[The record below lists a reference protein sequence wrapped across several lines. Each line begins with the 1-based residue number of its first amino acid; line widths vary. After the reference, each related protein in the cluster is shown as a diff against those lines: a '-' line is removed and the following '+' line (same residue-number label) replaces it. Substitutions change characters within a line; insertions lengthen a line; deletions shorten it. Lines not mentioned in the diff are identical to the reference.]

1 MDRSSAGPHT
11 SDGSTRPA
19 PQSNPKP
26 ESMRVASLNPR
37 GSEGDAVAEIH
48 PVDIPIPPA
57 LLLRMGV
64 NAQGMDVEIG
74 GIYDDKISTMAI
86 YDRPWRNDQTPGE
99 ARLIGMIFIS
109 TRTDQ
114 VFRIEAYPEAGGSFE
129 VILAHLET
137 LLGLPP
143 GEVSFGR

>member
-1 MDRSSAGPHT
+1 MLARPPSRLHQNEGSMDRSSAGPHT
-11 SDGSTRPA
+11 SDGSTRSA

-26 ESMRVASLNPR
+26 ESMRVASLNPK

-64 NAQGMDVEIG
+64 NAQRMDVEIG

-86 YDRPWRNDQTPGE
+86 YCLLYTSPSPRDR
-99 ARLIGMIFIS
+99 
-109 TRTDQ
+109 TRS
-114 VFRIEAYPEAGGSFE
+114 RMPSSA
-129 VILAHLET
+129 
-137 LLGLPP
+137 
-143 GEVSFGR
+143 